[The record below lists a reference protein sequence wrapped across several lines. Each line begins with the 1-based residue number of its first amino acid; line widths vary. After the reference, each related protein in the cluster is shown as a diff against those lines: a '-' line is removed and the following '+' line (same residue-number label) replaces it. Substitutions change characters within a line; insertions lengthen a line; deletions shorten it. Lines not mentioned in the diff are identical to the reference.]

1 MILAPHPDDE
11 FLNCTA
17 VLSRAR
23 EITVVYATNGDFEGR
38 AATEI
43 RFQESVSAMRML
55 NLGPENMIVLGYGD
69 RGGTKNSSFL
79 HKLFLKQLTVHTVL
93 KLIRST
99 GISAVKLMRLI
110 RGAHF

>member
-69 RGGTKNSSFL
+69 RGEIG
-79 HKLFLKQLTVHTVL
+79 
-93 KLIRST
+93 R
-99 GISAVKLMRLI
+99 
-110 RGAHF
+110 AHV